1 MIVPLCVFNL
11 PPDYVIKC
19 NVIGR
24 LMVCN
29 VYGITKWVS
38 CYKMREKIVIK
49 NLLKNAA
56 GVYYKVPQVLQSVTV
71 KKWDVTLESMSSC
84 IDLTFTSQPSLV
96 MEAGVH
102 SSLHPSCHIR

>member
-1 MIVPLCVFNL
+1 
-11 PPDYVIKC
+11 
-19 NVIGR
+19 
-24 LMVCN
+24 MVCN

-38 CYKMREKIVIK
+38 YYKMREKIVIK
-49 NLLKNAA
+49 NLLQNAA